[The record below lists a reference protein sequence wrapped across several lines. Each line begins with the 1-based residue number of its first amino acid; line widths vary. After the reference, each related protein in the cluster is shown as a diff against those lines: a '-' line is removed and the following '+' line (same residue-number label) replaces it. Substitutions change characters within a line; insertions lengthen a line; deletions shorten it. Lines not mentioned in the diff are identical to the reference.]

1 MINYFE
7 NLIIVKNKMHGLNL
21 TDSAL
26 MLLVASLNNFQ
37 DSGFSMLDLNYL
49 LDESFI
55 IFKQVTGFEP
65 IQSDW

>member
-37 DSGFSMLDLNYL
+37 DSGFLILDLNYL

-55 IFKQVTGFEP
+55 ILSK
-65 IQSDW
+65 